1 MPRLYTRL
9 NFQALR
15 GCLESVAR
23 KVEARL
29 SRTSDAYGRRYFL
42 PFLILPEVYLL
53 TNIDCTSC
61 AVEQRMIRLR
71 KQAASAS
78 PAASS
83 STGGGAASANSTP
96 TKTPRKRKGDGLA
109 TPAKK
114 KTKTAAAASAKSE
127 VKKDD
132 TTTANEDGKAEIK
145 VKPEIKNEPME

>member
-1 MPRLYTRL
+1 MIWSSEADAKLFVGVL
-9 NFQALR
+9 NQLR
-15 GCLESVAR
+15 GKLKLDYQELAMHM
-23 KVEARL
+23 
-29 SRTSDAYGRRYFL
+29 GG
-42 PFLILPEVYLL
+42 
-53 TNIDCTSC
+53 DCTSC

-78 PAASS
+78 PAASIG
-83 STGGGAASANSTP
+83 TGGGTASANSTP

-132 TTTANEDGKAEIK
+132 ATTVNEDGKAETK